1 MRSTG
6 GLCGLFPES
15 TPQERAAIDTW
26 NPLARVAP
34 SYENFP
40 KSQQIHRLTECP
52 PEARAAFA
60 SLRVRQDARTPGRQ
74 DAWSIRQKQARHDF
88 VDIMEHLWS

>member
-52 PEARAAFA
+52 PEVRAAFA
-60 SLRVRQDARTPGRQ
+60 SLRVRQ